1 MPRRSHSTA
10 MATGLTSPPAKVP
23 ALLAIQVVPG
33 AEFHATIREN
43 AKQPCLAAQGVN
55 PA

>member
-1 MPRRSHSTA
+1 MPRRSPSTA
-10 MATGLTSPPAKVP
+10 VATGLTSPPAKAP

-43 AKQPCLAAQGVN
+43 AKLPCLAVQGAN
-55 PA
+55 AA